1 MLVIPLERLAFI
13 IAKAR
18 EFDAEVPIE
27 PDAATGSD
35 PPDDD
40 ERQVLLDTPDNPTE
54 QELRDAIGGLG
65 ILERQE
71 LLALMWLGRGDYDA
85 DGWSE
90 TLREAAEATIANVT
104 DYLVGTPLLGDYLE
118 EGADAPR
125 FRARLASCAL
135 CRHVGIAAR
144 GSATPGACAGDLSFR
159 VQRRVA
165 IVWRPPSAGA
175 GRDRIPRRLGGGKE
189 AVSQA
194 R

>member
-18 EFDAEVPIE
+18 EFDAEIPVE

-54 QELRDAIGGLG
+54 QELRDAIDGLG

-104 DYLVGTPLLGDYLE
+104 NYLVGTPLLGDYLE
-118 EGADAPR
+118 EGADALGLSLQD
-125 FRARLASCAL
+125 FE
-135 CRHVGIAAR
+135 R
-144 GSATPGACAGDLSFR
+144 G
-159 VQRRVA
+159 
-165 IVWRPPSAGA
+165 
-175 GRDRIPRRLGGGKE
+175 
-189 AVSQA
+189 
-194 R
+194 